1 VRLLT
6 CANINIRVCGPISA
20 LFLHKQTRQI
30 FIIMGDCTEV
40 FDFRGQRLACFDS
53 MFGRRQIAL
62 NSRNCM
68 IRVSSNELVV
78 YNSSLEKIMDLRESF
93 VGPLAIDQNDNMYA
107 AKFKSMKIL
116 AQDTTVI
123 HHFNF
128 VEGILGDNARSIVL
142 HNSKIYVSFLDRVQ
156 VYTLDGIFLFQFSI
170 NVQPRCLSTITI
182 TDHGDLIVS
191 YGHMNMMQIYEADTG
206 GFIKQI
212 RSNQLSY
219 PSCVAV
225 IHERG
230 SYYTLIVSKNVAGD
244 WSVDL
249 FNYWSKGKPS
259 WNIHPLKLRNNAFSD
274 VHIMCL

>member
-1 VRLLT
+1 MGRTVRLLT
-6 CANINIRVCGPISA
+6 RTNINIRVCGPISA

-30 FIIMGDCTEV
+30 FIMGDCTEV
-40 FDFRGQRLACFDS
+40 FDFRGRGQRLACFDNMYS
-53 MFGRRQIAL
+53 CREIAL

-93 VGPLAIDQNDNMYA
+93 FGPLAIDQNDNIYA
-107 AKFKSMKIL
+107 ARWDGMKIL
-116 AQDTTVI
+116 APDTTII

-128 VEGILGDNARSIVL
+128 AERLLCDRPSCIVL
-142 HNSKIYVSFLDRVQ
+142 HSSKIYVSFLDRVQ

-170 NVQPRCLSTITI
+170 NVQPRSASKITI

-191 YGHMNMMQIYEADTG
+191 YGHRNMMQIYEADTG

-212 RSNQLSY
+212 RSNQLSI

-230 SYYTLIVSKNVAGD
+230 SYYTLIVSKKVAGD

-259 WNIHPLKLRNNAFSD
+259 WNIHPLKQE
-274 VHIMCL
+274 VH